1 MSFYRA
7 KIFRQAQKEKLA
19 TIIRSGSIG
28 FESYGSNSS
37 SRPFQSIRIRKTI
50 GTAGTIETSGTLVG
64 FDVELF
70 LNLPENIFA
79 RDVVDDLDLFRGSRA
94 VAHHD
99 HRAVAGVLQRVKRA
113 AGYERGLAGLERHF
127 PAVRKAHRAFAV
139 QYDESLIGVVAVH
152 RVLLA
157 WRVVMHPGVKPR
169 RVKNVLTLFF
179 LVRHIQQIDD
189 FDTHE
194 KSSLCCCSL

>member
-99 HRAVAGVLQRVKRA
+99 HRAVAGVLQRVKGS
-113 AGYERGLAGLERHF
+113 AGDERGLAGLERHF
-127 PAVRKAHRAFAV
+127 PAVRSEEHTSELQSQSNLVCR
-139 QYDESLIGVVAVH
+139 
-152 RVLLA
+152 LL
-157 WRVVMHPGVKPR
+157 
-169 RVKNVLTLFF
+169 L
-179 LVRHIQQIDD
+179 
-189 FDTHE
+189 E
-194 KSSLCCCSL
+194 